1 MKKKI
6 TLLGFICM
14 ALMLVAL
21 PFMAACGTP
30 APTTP
35 ATPVAVAPAQP
46 VTLSLATFFGAPSMQ
61 VKALDDF
68 AADVERETNGLLK
81 IDIFP
86 GGSLLG
92 GAESYEGCVAGVC
105 DMAYYCQY
113 QTPGVH
119 PATEVIGLPLGAP
132 TGWVLNHVSEDW
144 YREFLPTAE
153 YEGTVVLWISN
164 VTPEVIMTKGKAV
177 RTLEDLQGLKLRSV
191 GPGAEMLEVLGATV
205 IGVPTPAV
213 YDGIQKGEFD
223 GCLFATEALSAW
235 KIAEVVDYVTNIWQL
250 GKG

>member
-1 MKKKI
+1 MKKKV
-6 TLLGFICM
+6 TLLGFMCL

-21 PFMAACGTP
+21 PFMAACGAEAP
-30 APTTP
+30 AP
-35 ATPVAVAPAQP
+35 ATPAAVAPAQP

-68 AADVERETNGLLK
+68 AADLERETNGLLK

-92 GAESYEGCVAGVC
+92 GPELKEGCVAGVC
-105 DMAYYCQY
+105 DMAYLCQY
-113 QTPGVH
+113 QPSGLH
-119 PATEVIGLPLGAP
+119 PATEVLGLPLGAP
-132 TGWVLNHVSEDW
+132 TGWVLSQVSEDW
-144 YREFLPTAE
+144 YREFLPEAE
-153 YEGTVVLWISN
+153 YDGTVVLWVSN
-164 VTPEVIMTKGKAV
+164 VTPEVLMTKGTPV
-177 RTLEDLQGLKLRSV
+177 RKLEDLQGLKIRSV
-191 GPGAEMLEVLGATV
+191 GPGADFITALGATA

-223 GCLFATEALSAW
+223 GCMFATEALSSW